1 MNSVQFKRFNFKI
14 LIALAMVACC
24 LLQAPA
30 VSFNAGAASLEQQLK
45 DNLKEQNKIKNEIAK
60 LKDDKKD
67 KQAVADK
74 YKKQVSNVQNRINI
88 CNKLI
93 NQYNSE
99 MNKLEEE
106 IAAKNEEI
114 ADTKDAFKRRLRAI
128 QMSGDTATITLLLGA
143 DNLGDFLAKAQMAK
157 NVSAYDKKIIDE
169 LVAAIKKIEADQKVI
184 ETKQAE
190 QKDVSAQ
197 LASAQKEYTGLL
209 NDAKADVNEVNKDI
223 SQQQALLKKYQ
234 QAEAELEE
242 SLREAAGYDTGNLI
256 MTSINFTWPVPGHSR
271 ISSPYGYRIHPIYG
285 YRKMHKG
292 IDIPAPA
299 GRAIVASAAGV
310 VSAVKTSSSGYG
322 NHVIINHGKATN
334 GNSYQTLYAHMTR
347 YIVKKGQSVKKGQV
361 IGYVGSTGASTGNH
375 LHFEVRIQ
383 QNSKGSYNHTN
394 PSNYVKYGK

>member
-1 MNSVQFKRFNFKI
+1 MNSVQFKRFSLKTV
-14 LIALAMVACC
+14 IALAMVACC
-24 LLQAPA
+24 LFQAPA

-45 DNLKEQNKIKNEIAK
+45 DNLKEQNKIKNEISK
-60 LKDDKKD
+60 LKGDKKD

-106 IAAKNEEI
+106 IAAKEEEI
-114 ADTKDAFKRRLRAI
+114 ADTKFAFKKRLRAI

-169 LVAAIKKIEADQKVI
+169 LVAAIKKIEADQQVI

-197 LASAQKEYTGLL
+197 LASAQKEYTSLL

-234 QAEAELEE
+234 QAEAELED

-256 MTSINFTWPVPGHSR
+256 MTSLNFTWPVPGHSR
-271 ISSPYGYRIHPIYG
+271 ISSPYGNRIHPIYG
-285 YRKMHKG
+285 YKKMHKG
-292 IDIPAPA
+292 IDIPAP
-299 GRAIVASAAGV
+299 GGKPIVASAAGV

-383 QNSKGSYNHTN
+383 KNSKGSYNHTN
-394 PSNYVKYGK
+394 PSSYVKYGK